1 MTKLLS
7 TIALSSLLM
16 LSSGSFANSDEQKWV
31 VNVNTATVQELDEK
45 LIGVGRRTAEEIV
58 KHRKEHGPFKS
69 MDDLDRVKFIGEAFM
84 KKNESRIIFE
94 E

>member
-1 MTKLLS
+1 MNNFFPA
-7 TIALSSLLM
+7 IALSSLLM
-16 LSSGSFANSDEQKWV
+16 FSAGSFANSDEKEWV

-58 KHRKEHGPFKS
+58 KHRKAHGPYKN
-69 MDDLDRVKFIGEAFM
+69 MDDLDQVKFIGEAFM